1 MTKSQKDILHFGGAI
16 FIFLIILSLIYMLS
30 QRVVPQ
36 VNKDL
41 ISIAIGTL
49 SATLVQIISVI
60 VGTKPDEVINLQKK
74 IDSLQSSNHQ
84 LVKAKD
90 NLEGMLINLQKEII
104 SSGSIVFASM
114 YDSITKNKIKD
125 SIKRECVCGDH
136 TCSCRGINND
146 KI

>member
-1 MTKSQKDILHFGGAI
+1 MLLALFISLSLAI

-60 VGTKPDEVINLQKK
+60 VGT
-74 IDSLQSSNHQ
+74 
-84 LVKAKD
+84 
-90 NLEGMLINLQKEII
+90 
-104 SSGSIVFASM
+104 
-114 YDSITKNKIKD
+114 
-125 SIKRECVCGDH
+125 
-136 TCSCRGINND
+136 
-146 KI
+146 